1 MFLVVT
7 YDIRDEKAR
16 GKVRRLLRK
25 YSFTMLT
32 YSVYVGRGSRVLA
45 EKISSQIS
53 RLLGEVDRATVILL
67 NDFQYELL
75 MEVTKGNVS
84 VRCEKMPVIVFYG
97 VRRARA
103 TDEGS
108 GRPSSMQDEGEAEG
122 RSSSTDG
129 AHSS

>member
-32 YSVYVGRGSRVLA
+32 YSVYVGRGSRALA
-45 EKISSQIS
+45 ERISSQIS

-67 NDFQYELL
+67 NDFQYEVL

-84 VRCEKMPVIVFYG
+84 VRGEKMPVIVFYG

-108 GRPSSMQDEGEAEG
+108 GRPSSMQDEGKAEG